1 MQGSNLENIN
11 NTENTKELSLIQAQL
26 KAIYPIP
33 QFSLTSAS
41 QTIKGF
47 DFNTP
52 LNYDSL
58 ISSYFSTGLQAT
70 NLSQAIAE
78 ITKMIQWRAA
88 SETSAETHQN
98 SQQPPAERCTIF
110 LGYTSNMVSSGLRE
124 TIRYLVQHKMVDVLV
139 TTAGGIEEDLIKCF
153 KPFYL
158 GDFNVNDHEL
168 RKHGLNRIG
177 NMLVPSENYCVFEDW
192 VLPIFKEMYEEQKN
206 KGIIYTPS
214 KMIRKLGEKINNE
227 ESIYYWAYKNEIPVF
242 CPAITDGALGDMLF
256 FNSYKNEDFILDLIG
271 DVRDLNKICLRAKKT
286 GVIILGG
293 GVVKH
298 HIMNANIWRNGADFG
313 VFINTGIMYDGS
325 DSGATPSEAVSWG
338 KIRMDGEYT
347 KVFCEAT
354 LVFPIIV
361 AQTFVKHFKDAK
373 KN

>member
-1 MQGSNLENIN
+1 MQTSQA
-11 NTENTKELSLIQAQL
+11 KDLSLIEAQL
-26 KAIYPIP
+26 KAIYPIEKL
-33 QFSLTSAS
+33 SLTTAH
-41 QTIKGF
+41 IKGF
-47 DFNTP
+47 DFNNP

-58 ISSYFSTGLQAT
+58 FSSYFSTGLQAT
-70 NLSQAIAE
+70 NLSQAIDE
-78 ITKMIQWRAA
+78 INKMIHWRDDSNSQETAEKLPDSSTKTS
-88 SETSAETHQN
+88 SET
-98 SQQPPAERCTIF
+98 AERCTIF

-168 RKHGLNRIG
+168 RKNGLNRIG

-192 VLPIFKEMYEEQKN
+192 VLPIFKEMHEEQKT
-206 KGIIYTPS
+206 KGVIYTPS
-214 KMIRKLGEKINNE
+214 KMINKLGEKINNE
-227 ESIYYWAYKNEIPVF
+227 ESIYYWAYKNQIPVY

-256 FNSYKNEDFILDLIG
+256 FNSYKNEDFILDVIG

-298 HIMNANIWRNGADFG
+298 HIMNANIWRNGADYG

-338 KIRMDGEYT
+338 KIKLQGEYT

-361 AQTFVKHFKDAK
+361 AQTFVKHFAEAK
-373 KN
+373 KTK